1 MVEPSGT
8 AVLVA
13 YLGAGAFYVAN
24 ELIAAE
30 WSKQRPPPLTVL
42 AMVFGAATW
51 GPACLL
57 ATLRYARAGWRYALA
72 YFASNVVPPL
82 GILLG
87 GLVLAMIGS

>member
-30 WSKQRPPPLTVL
+30 WSKQRPPP
-42 AMVFGAATW
+42 
-51 GPACLL
+51 ACLL
-57 ATLRYARAGWRYALA
+57 ATLRYARASWRYALA